1 MWQWKIFSRQ
11 HDQKPSVINHVTTR
25 FFFSYHMF
33 LDLGRPMDA
42 ALISTIDLMTEFDLV
57 IKFVDA

>member
-1 MWQWKIFSRQ
+1 
-11 HDQKPSVINHVTTR
+11 
-25 FFFSYHMF
+25 MF